1 MPNDTLT
8 AQSLTPQLLPLV
20 DSGRW
25 YVALSGGLDST
36 VLLHLLHSWCQ
47 HHAGAPAL
55 VAVHINHGLQAEADR
70 WQAHC
75 QALCGHLGVDL
86 LARTIEIDPQG
97 KGLEAAAREGRYR
110 VFEELLAAGDTLFMG
125 HHLDD
130 QVETFFLRLL
140 RGAGLQGLTAMPAS
154 RSLGQGALQR
164 PLLSFSREQLAVY
177 ARDQRLDYVEDP
189 SNADIG
195 LDRNYLRQQV
205 LPLLATRWPG
215 YRGNVER
222 AIQHLSEAASELQR
236 HHSGHEPTVG
246 DWGDP
251 GLPLAG
257 LSEQREQLQAA
268 LRAWLNG
275 LGLAMPDSSMLVEF
289 ARQLCEA
296 EPTASPRLDCGSYV
310 LQRYRETIY
319 LLPAPANWQPP
330 EELSLMP
337 ERPLMLAGVGEL
349 ALVPTQG
356 TGLALEPRQTLT
368 IRWRQGGERCQ
379 PVGRRQGLA
388 VKQLLQEAAVP
399 PWWRQRL
406 PLLFAGEELLAVAD
420 LCLCRSSLLRE
431 FPPAGQSNW
440 ILAWN
445 RNSLVPE
452 V

>member
-1 MPNDTLT
+1 MPNDTPT

-20 DSGRW
+20 DSHRW

-47 HHAGAPAL
+47 HHAGAPVL

-75 QALCGHLGVDL
+75 QAFCDRLGVEL
-86 LARTIEIDPQG
+86 LARTIAVAPRG

-140 RGAGLQGLTAMPAS
+140 RGAGLQGLAAMPAG
-154 RSLGQGALQR
+154 RSLGEGALQR
-164 PLLSFSREQLAVY
+164 PLLSFGREQLLVY
-177 ARDQRLDYVEDP
+177 ARNQQLDYVEDP
-189 SNADIG
+189 SNTDIG
-195 LDRNYLRQQV
+195 LDRNFLRQQV
-205 LPLLATRWPG
+205 LPLLATRWPA
-215 YRGNVER
+215 YRGNIER
-222 AIQHLSEAASELQR
+222 AIEHLSRAASELERYQ
-236 HHSGHEPTVG
+236 SGPEPIVG

-257 LSEQREQLQAA
+257 LGEHSEQVQVA

-275 LGLAMPDSSMLVEF
+275 LGLAMPDNSMLVEF
-289 ARQLCEA
+289 ARQLREA
-296 EPTASPRLDCGSYV
+296 DPASSPRLDCGSYV

-319 LLPAPANWQPP
+319 LLPAPASWQPP
-330 EELSLMP
+330 AELSLSAGQ
-337 ERPLMLAGVGEL
+337 PLLLAGVGEL

-356 TGLALEPRQTLT
+356 TGIALAPGQALT
-368 IRWRQGGERCQ
+368 IRWRRGGERCQ
-379 PVGRRQGLA
+379 PVDRRQGLS

-431 FPPAGQSNW
+431 LPPTGESNW

>member
-8 AQSLTPQLLPLV
+8 AQLLTPQLLPLV
-20 DSGRW
+20 DSGHW
-25 YVALSGGLDST
+25 YVAFSGGLDST

-47 HHAGAPAL
+47 HHPGSPAL
-55 VAVHINHGLQAEADR
+55 VAVHINHGLAAEADG

-75 QALCGHLGVDL
+75 QAFCDTLGVEL
-86 LARTIEIDPQG
+86 LASTIAVNAEG
-97 KGLEAAAREGRYR
+97 RGVEAAAREGRYR
-110 VFEELLAAGDTLFMG
+110 VFEDLLAATDTLFMG

-140 RGAGLQGLTAMPAS
+140 RGAGLHGLAAMPTS
-154 RSLGQGALQR
+154 RSLGEGLLQR
-164 PLLSFSREQLAVY
+164 PLLAFSRVQLAAY
-177 ARDQRLDYVEDP
+177 ASNQRLGYVEDP
-189 SNADIG
+189 SNADVS
-195 LDRNYLRQQV
+195 LDRNFLRQQV
-205 LPLLATRWPG
+205 LPLLATRWPA

-222 AIQHLSEAASELQR
+222 AIQHLALAASELEQ
-236 HHSGHEPTVG
+236 HQSGPEPTLG

-251 GLPLAG
+251 GLPLTG
-257 LSEQREQLQAA
+257 LSGHREELQVA
-268 LRAWLNG
+268 LRAWLSG
-275 LGLAMPDSSMLVEF
+275 LGLAMPDRSVLVEF
-289 ARQLCEA
+289 VRQLREA
-296 EPTASPRLDCGSYV
+296 DPTASPRLDCGSYV

-330 EELSLMP
+330 DVLTLTP
-337 ERPLMLAGVGEL
+337 GQPLMLAGVGEL
-349 ALVPTQG
+349 ELVPTPAAG
-356 TGLALEPRQTLT
+356 FALTPGQTLS

-379 PVGRRQGLA
+379 PVGRRQGLS

-431 FPPAGQSNW
+431 VPLAGESNW
-440 ILAWN
+440 TLAWN